1 MGIRSGLC
9 DILSTAVHCKKI
21 VLYPKWKIA
30 EGVSTW
36 KEFFSMKD
44 MKLSDNVVEL
54 EYKNKN
60 QNWLEMITNVINI
73 IEKEN
78 YVE

>member
-1 MGIRSGLC
+1 MENS
-9 DILSTAVHCKKI
+9 
-21 VLYPKWKIA
+21 
-30 EGVSTW
+30 VSTW